1 MKADNRI
8 RFRILAVDDEQ
19 IMLDLYRDAFFLLA
33 DRGDADYRF
42 EVTLCNQADEAVE
55 AAKKAKDEEDPFAVV
70 FLDLRLSPGPDG
82 IWAAEQIRKLD
93 PYVNFVIVTGFF
105 DVDSR
110 EIATRIPPEDKLL
123 YVQKPLHLPEIL
135 QFAISLGAKWRSE
148 QLLLKAKSELEDTNE
163 QLLETNNALSVLA
176 RNLERTR
183 RECETRVLQKTGTI
197 IVPIIQRLQQDKR
210 LGEYRNDFEL
220 LLRYIEDLTS
230 DLANDV
236 KIAETLSVTE
246 LRIASLIR
254 HGMSAEEIA
263 RHLYIAPS
271 TVKTHRRNIRRKLNI
286 QNSAINLRAYLETQL
301 GKGSPKQDRL

>member
-1 MKADNRI
+1 MKSDNLT

-33 DRGDADYRF
+33 DRGEADYRF
-42 EVTLCNQADEAVE
+42 DVVLCKQADEAVD
-55 AAKKAKDEEDPFAVV
+55 AVRKANDEEDPFAVV

-82 IWAAEQIRKLD
+82 IWAGEQIRNLD
-93 PYVNFVIVTGFF
+93 PFVNFVIVTGFF
-105 DVDSR
+105 DTDPR
-110 EIATRIPPEDKLL
+110 EIATRIPPEDNLL
-123 YVQKPLHLPEIL
+123 YVQKPLHIQEIL
-135 QFAISLGAKWRSE
+135 QFAISLGEKWHSE
-148 QLLLKAKSELEDTNE
+148 QLLLKAKSELEDINE

-176 RNLERTR
+176 RNLERART
-183 RECETRVLQKTGTI
+183 ECESRVLQKTGTI
-197 IVPIIQRLQQDKR
+197 IVPIIERLQQDKR

-230 DLANDV
+230 DLTNEV

-246 LRIASLIR
+246 LRIASMIKN
-254 HGMSAEEIA
+254 GMSGEDIA

-286 QNSAINLRAYLETQL
+286 QNSDINLRAYLETEL
-301 GKGSPKQDRL
+301 SKP